1 MTDFEQEFNKQYNS
15 MTYENIPI
23 DQAEPHWQQRKEILL
38 KRSQA
43 LALALLGATA
53 AESWWTSANL
63 AFKGRTP
70 TQQFEFYP
78 EQVYMYLMTHANGG
92 CW

>member
-1 MTDFEQEFNKQYNS
+1 

-23 DQAEPHWQQRKEILL
+23 DQAEPRWQARREILL
-38 KRSQA
+38 GCCEA
-43 LALALLGATA
+43 LALALLGTTA
-53 AESWWTSANL
+53 AESWWTSANA

-70 TQQFEFYP
+70 RQQFELYP

-92 CW
+92 YW